1 VNPRDIARGVGVL
14 VVAAAVVLA
23 GAYGAGLALSS
34 PTDTAPAPDAPA
46 YDTSELVA
54 EPVDDSGSVT
64 APSAGEAKTVVVD
77 VSHGNA
83 VGENSLQPLVDALV
97 AAGHDVRF
105 FAGSTG
111 NTGFGS
117 QSVSA
122 FNTTLDDADA
132 LVAASPA
139 TAYSAEDV
147 ARVREFADAGGRV
160 LLAAD
165 PPSTASTSTTVSVP
179 GLTGGSSASA
189 SGQPAN
195 LAAEFG
201 VSFGSGYLY
210 DMSENANNF
219 QRVYASGDGGLADG
233 VDRAVFHAATPL
245 TTDDAATPVLTAE
258 VSNSAT
264 RDAGTYV
271 VAARNGNVL
280 AVGDTDFLT
289 PDAASAADTD
299 AFASNVAAY
308 LVTGE
313 KTESTGQPGSGGGSN
328 GGSGSGAGNS
338 SATGGSAGQLVAI
351 DA

>member
-1 VNPRDIARGVGVL
+1 MNASDLARGVGAL

-34 PTDTAPAPDAPA
+34 PTNAAPAPDAPA

-54 EPVDDSGSVT
+54 DPVDDSGSVT
-64 APSAGEAKTVVVD
+64 APSADESKTVVVD
-77 VSHGNA
+77 TSHGNA
-83 VGENSLQPLVDALV
+83 IGENSLQPLVDALV

-105 FAGSTG
+105 FSGSSG
-111 NTGFGS
+111 STGFGS
-117 QSVSA
+117 QSGPT
-122 FNTTLDDADA
+122 FNSTLDDADA
-132 LVAASPA
+132 LVVASPA
-139 TAYSAEDV
+139 SAYSAGDV
-147 ARVREFADAGGRV
+147 TRVREFADAGGRV

-179 GLTGGSSASA
+179 GLTTGSSASA

-201 VSFGSGYLY
+201 VAFGSGYLY

-219 QRVYASGDGGLADG
+219 QRVYASGDGRLADG
-233 VDRAVFHAATPL
+233 VDRAVFQAATPL
-245 TTDDAATPVLTAE
+245 TTGDAATPVLTAE

-271 VAARNGNVL
+271 VAARNGGVL

-299 AFASNVAAY
+299 AFASNVAAF

-313 KTESTGQPGSGGGSN
+313 KTSAGGAGGST
-328 GGSGSGAGNS
+328 GNS
-338 SATGGSAGQLVAI
+338 STVGGSAGSSSVTVEA
-351 DA
+351 